1 MQVNQLN
8 MLIHN
13 MWYHHKYITARGILQ
28 ISIVR
33 TTETD
38 WFYLIDNLEVV
49 IYYSSVD
56 GGGE

>member
-1 MQVNQLN
+1 